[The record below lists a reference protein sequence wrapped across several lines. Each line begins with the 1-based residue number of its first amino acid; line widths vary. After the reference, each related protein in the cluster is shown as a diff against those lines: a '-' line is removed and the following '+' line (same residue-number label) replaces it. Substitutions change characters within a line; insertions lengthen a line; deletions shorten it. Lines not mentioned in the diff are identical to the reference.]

1 MAKYTIQR
9 ILAMLLTMF
18 IILTVGFMV
27 IRLMPGGSLTMRWI

>member
-27 IRLMPGGSLTMRWI
+27 IRLMAWGDL